1 MKALVIGATGATGK
15 DLVKQLCQD
24 SDFDEI
30 DIFVRRRSD
39 FHHEKV
45 KAHLVD
51 FDHPE
56 EWKHLVK
63 GDVAFSCLGTT
74 LKSAGS
80 KENQKIIDYDY
91 QFNFAKAAKENNV
104 QDYILVSAYGASP
117 DSKIFYSRIKGEL
130 EEAVKNLKFEKT
142 TIFKPG
148 MLERKNTDRNGEV
161 FGLKIIKFFNKLGLF
176 KSQQPLPTEVLA
188 KAMIVASKIKSNS
201 FSEVKLH
208 NIFSFAEKKTQ

>member
-80 KENQKIIDYDY
+80 KENQKVIDYDY
-91 QFNFAKAAKENNV
+91 QFNFARAAKENNV

>member
-15 DLVKQLCQD
+15 DLMKQLCQD

-39 FHHEKV
+39 FHNEKV

-80 KENQKIIDYDY
+80 KENQKVIDYDY

-161 FGLKIIKFFNKLGLF
+161 FGLKIIKFLNKFGLF
-176 KSQQPLPTEVLA
+176 KSQKPLPTEVLA

-201 FSEVKLH
+201 FSEIKLH
-208 NIFSFAEKKTQ
+208 SIFSFAEKKTQ

>member
-91 QFNFAKAAKENNV
+91 QFNFARAAKDNGVE
-104 QDYILVSAYGASP
+104 DYILVSAYGASP

-161 FGLKIIKFFNKLGLF
+161 FGLKIIKFLNKLGLF

-208 NIFSFAEKKTQ
+208 SIFSFAEKKTQ

>member
-15 DLVKQLCQD
+15 DLVNQLCQD

-80 KENQKIIDYDY
+80 KENQKVIDYDY
-91 QFNFAKAAKENNV
+91 QFNFAKAARENNV

-161 FGLKIIKFFNKLGLF
+161 FGLKIIKFLNKFGLF
-176 KSQQPLPTEVLA
+176 KSQKPLPTEVLA

-201 FSEVKLH
+201 FSEIKLH
-208 NIFSFAEKKTQ
+208 SIFSFAEKKT

>member
-15 DLVKQLCQD
+15 DLVKQLCQE

-39 FHHEKV
+39 FHNEKV

-80 KENQKIIDYDY
+80 KENQKVIDYDY
-91 QFNFAKAAKENNV
+91 QFNFARAAKENNV

-161 FGLKIIKFFNKLGLF
+161 FGLKIIKFLNKFGLF
-176 KSQQPLPTEVLA
+176 KSQKPLPTSVLA

-201 FSEVKLH
+201 FSEIKLH
-208 NIFSFAEKKTQ
+208 SIFSFAEKKT

>member
-80 KENQKIIDYDY
+80 KENQKVIDYDY

-161 FGLKIIKFFNKLGLF
+161 FGLKIIKFLNKFGLF

-208 NIFSFAEKKTQ
+208 SIFSFAEKKAQ

>member
-15 DLVKQLCQD
+15 DLVNQLSNDPEFEQ
-24 SDFDEI
+24 I

-39 FHHEKV
+39 FHNDKIT
-45 KAHLVD
+45 AHIVD

-74 LKSAGS
+74 LKTAGS
-80 KENQKIIDYDY
+80 KENQKVIDYDY
-91 QFNFAKAAKENNV
+91 QFNFAKVAKENQV
-104 QDYILVSAYGASP
+104 EDYILVSAYGANP

-148 MLERKNTDRNGEV
+148 MLERKNSDRNGEV
-161 FGLKIIKFFNKLGLF
+161 FGLKALKFVNKLGLF
-176 KSQQPLPTEVLA
+176 KSQQPLPTSVLA
-188 KAMIVASKIKSNS
+188 KAMINASKIKSKS
-201 FSEVKLH
+201 FSEVSLH
-208 NIFSFAEKKTQ
+208 N

>member
-15 DLVKQLCQD
+15 DLVNQLCQD

-91 QFNFAKAAKENNV
+91 QFNFARAAKDNGVE
-104 QDYILVSAYGASP
+104 DYILVSAYGASP

-161 FGLKIIKFFNKLGLF
+161 FGLKIIKFLNKFGLL
-176 KSQQPLPTEVLA
+176 KSQKPLPTSVLA

-201 FSEVKLH
+201 FSEIKLH
-208 NIFSFAEKKTQ
+208 SIFSFAEKKT